1 MVPSTPAAPTTAL
14 AVIPHGLPFS
24 EEEWAAL
31 SPTEQQEAIAF
42 FREES
47 AATTEG
53 VPITFSRVKYPTSGA
68 SFWEVP
74 SVTGEAEAVK
84 EVEGVVVF
92 KQLMRGY
99 WESAEVTNTPPTCS
113 SNDGVEPKPGPGRQA
128 AICTACPHSQWGSG
142 KEGRGQACKQRLAVF
157 FLRENEEIPT
167 LLSLPPTA
175 IKPFGAYAVGLRQK
189 KSALIAVTTVFG
201 LQDATNSTGIKYKG
215 LALRMGKPLS
225 FADMKRAR
233 AISDAFESAM
243 AQRGIQVDEVA
254 DEHPEAEVL

>member
-1 MVPSTPAAPTTAL
+1 MDRRAPAWQTETITSGPRLFTNTGGSHGSFDTRRAEHRPPPGPTPPAP
-14 AVIPHGLPFS
+14 LPPGGGGGGHII
-24 EEEWAAL
+24 L
-31 SPTEQQEAIAF
+31 S
-42 FREES
+42 
-47 AATTEG
+47 G
-53 VPITFSRVKYPTSGA
+53 VKSPPSGA

-175 IKPFGAYAVGLRQK
+175 IKPFGAYAGGSGER
-189 KSALIAVTTVFG
+189 
-201 LQDATNSTGIKYKG
+201 
-215 LALRMGKPLS
+215 
-225 FADMKRAR
+225 
-233 AISDAFESAM
+233 
-243 AQRGIQVDEVA
+243 RG
-254 DEHPEAEVL
+254 